1 MCRLSAAKSAAMS
14 GRSVSLLCLG
24 RAYAAV
30 ATSSVS
36 APAASSARFAFRR
49 PIQQYHYTPR
59 YNLALSSSS
68 GSYTLPNSD
77 RRRFSTPTKSGH
89 KDPHR
94 SIGISKCTLTDKTSK
109 QSRPSLPGTDNPI
122 SQGIDAA
129 NQKANNIGDK
139 VRSLTPREQIYNIP
153 NILTAT
159 RLVAAP
165 FVGYLVLHEQ
175 HKWALA
181 LFAYAGI
188 TDLVDGWIAR
198 KYKLQTVVGSVIDPM
213 ADKFLMTVLTVTLS
227 MNGLLPVSL
236 ATLILGRD
244 VSLAV
249 AALYWRYA
257 SLPAPKTFK
266 RYWDFSLPSAEV
278 HPTTMSK
285 YNTLLQLLLIGATLA
300 YPVIT
305 ADNHHLGV
313 MHDIGLE
320 KLDLAQFMT
329 YFQIL
334 VAGTTAWSGLSY
346 AFLKDAVKIL
356 GKDEQ
361 LKLKQGRRG
370 RAIIGVTFGSVV
382 VAAAYLALTKD
393 LPKKKEE
400 GVVA

>member
-1 MCRLSAAKSAAMS
+1 MTSRSLPSLCRS
-14 GRSVSLLCLG
+14 RT
-24 RAYAAV
+24 YAAV
-30 ATSSVS
+30 TRPSVS
-36 APAASSARFAFRR
+36 TSASCSAHRAFRW
-49 PIQQYHYTPR
+49 PIQQYPCSPR
-59 YNLALSSSS
+59 YHVALSSATSS
-68 GSYTLPNSD
+68 YS
-77 RRRFSTPTKSGH
+77 
-89 KDPHR
+89 
-94 SIGISKCTLTDKTSK
+94 TLTSGPRRYVSTAREGSLEDSPKGNEAVAASSIAQNSNVAGQKTS
-109 QSRPSLPGTDNPI
+109 SM
-122 SQGIDAA
+122 
-129 NQKANNIGDK
+129 GDK
-139 VRSLTPREQIYNIP
+139 PRSLTPREQIYNVP
-153 NILTAT
+153 NILTAS
-159 RLVAAP
+159 RLIAAP

-213 ADKFLMTVLTVTLS
+213 ADKFLMTILTVTLS
-227 MNGLLPVSL
+227 LNGLLPASL

-285 YNTLLQLLLIGATLA
+285 YNTFLQLLLIGATLA

-305 ADNHHLGV
+305 ADNHHLGI
-313 MHDIGLE
+313 MHDMGLE

-334 VAGTTAWSGLSY
+334 VA
-346 AFLKDAVKIL
+346 
-356 GKDEQ
+356 
-361 LKLKQGRRG
+361 
-370 RAIIGVTFGSVV
+370 
-382 VAAAYLALTKD
+382 
-393 LPKKKEE
+393 
-400 GVVA
+400 

>member
-1 MCRLSAAKSAAMS
+1 SFSTLTWSPRRYTSTA
-14 GRSVSLLCLG
+14 RSVSD
-24 RAYAAV
+24 
-30 ATSSVS
+30 
-36 APAASSARFAFRR
+36 
-49 PIQQYHYTPR
+49 QK
-59 YNLALSSSS
+59 
-68 GSYTLPNSD
+68 PNSV
-77 RRRFSTPTKSGH
+77 
-89 KDPHR
+89 
-94 SIGISKCTLTDKTSK
+94 
-109 QSRPSLPGTDNPI
+109 
-122 SQGIDAA
+122 
-129 NQKANNIGDK
+129 GDK
-139 VRSLTPREQIYNIP
+139 ARSLTPREQIYNVP
-153 NILTAT
+153 NILTAS
-159 RLVAAP
+159 RLIAAP

-213 ADKFLMTVLTVTLS
+213 ADKFLMTILTVTLS
-227 MNGLLPVSL
+227 MNGLLP
-236 ATLILGRD
+236 
-244 VSLAV
+244 V

-285 YNTLLQLLLIGATLA
+285 YNTFLQLLLIGATLA

-305 ADNHHLGV
+305 ADNHHLGI

-400 GVVA
+400 GVIA

>member
-1 MCRLSAAKSAAMS
+1 MLEKM
-14 GRSVSLLCLG
+14 
-24 RAYAAV
+24 
-30 ATSSVS
+30 
-36 APAASSARFAFRR
+36 RFLIR
-49 PIQQYHYTPR
+49 
-59 YNLALSSSS
+59 
-68 GSYTLPNSD
+68 
-77 RRRFSTPTKSGH
+77 
-89 KDPHR
+89 
-94 SIGISKCTLTDKTSK
+94 
-109 QSRPSLPGTDNPI
+109 
-122 SQGIDAA
+122 DA
-129 NQKANNIGDK
+129 
-139 VRSLTPREQIYNIP
+139 
-153 NILTAT
+153 
-159 RLVAAP
+159 
-165 FVGYLVLHEQ
+165 
-175 HKWALA
+175 
-181 LFAYAGI
+181 
-188 TDLVDGWIAR
+188 
-198 KYKLQTVVGSVIDPM
+198 
-213 ADKFLMTVLTVTLS
+213 
-227 MNGLLPVSL
+227 VSL

-285 YNTLLQLLLIGATLA
+285 YNTFLQLLLIGATLA

-305 ADNHHLGV
+305 ADNHHLGI
-313 MHDIGLE
+313 MHDIGLG

-361 LKLKQGRRG
+361 LILKQGRRG

-382 VAAAYLALTKD
+382 IAAAYLALTKD

-400 GVVA
+400 GVIA

>member
-1 MCRLSAAKSAAMS
+1 MGRLSAIKSAAMS
-14 GRSVSLLCLG
+14 GRSVPLLCLG

-30 ATSSVS
+30 ATSSAS
-36 APAASSARFAFRR
+36 APAASSARLAFRR

-59 YNLALSSSS
+59 YNPALSSSS
-68 GSYTLPNSD
+68 GSYTLLSSD
-77 RRRFSTPTKSGH
+77 RRRYSTPTEGGH
-89 KDPHR
+89 KDPHK
-94 SIGISKCTLTDKTSK
+94 SIRILKSTLTDKKSK
-109 QSRPSLPGTDNPI
+109 QLRPALPGTDKSI
-122 SQGIDAA
+122 SQSIDAA

-227 MNGLLPVSL
+227 MNGLLP
-236 ATLILGRD
+236 GE
-244 VSLAV
+244 
-249 AALYWRYA
+249 YA

>member
-1 MCRLSAAKSAAMS
+1 MGRFRL
-14 GRSVSLLCLG
+14 
-24 RAYAAV
+24 
-30 ATSSVS
+30 T
-36 APAASSARFAFRR
+36 
-49 PIQQYHYTPR
+49 
-59 YNLALSSSS
+59 
-68 GSYTLPNSD
+68 
-77 RRRFSTPTKSGH
+77 
-89 KDPHR
+89 
-94 SIGISKCTLTDKTSK
+94 
-109 QSRPSLPGTDNPI
+109 
-122 SQGIDAA
+122 
-129 NQKANNIGDK
+129 
-139 VRSLTPREQIYNIP
+139 QI
-153 NILTAT
+153 A
-159 RLVAAP
+159 
-165 FVGYLVLHEQ
+165 
-175 HKWALA
+175 
-181 LFAYAGI
+181 
-188 TDLVDGWIAR
+188 
-198 KYKLQTVVGSVIDPM
+198 
-213 ADKFLMTVLTVTLS
+213 
-227 MNGLLPVSL
+227 VSL

-285 YNTLLQLLLIGATLA
+285 YNTFLQLLLIGATLA

-305 ADNHHLGV
+305 ADNHHLSI
-313 MHDIGLE
+313 MHDIGVE

-400 GVVA
+400 GTIA

>member
-1 MCRLSAAKSAAMS
+1 MTSRSLPLLCRSRTSAAVT
-14 GRSVSLLCLG
+14 RPSVS
-24 RAYAAV
+24 
-30 ATSSVS
+30 TS
-36 APAASSARFAFRR
+36 ASCSARFAFRL
-49 PIQQYHYTPR
+49 PIQQYCCGPQYR
-59 YNLALSSSS
+59 IALSSATSS
-68 GSYTLPNSD
+68 
-77 RRRFSTPTKSGH
+77 FSTLTKGPRRYTSTT
-89 KDPHR
+89 R
-94 SIGISKCTLTDKTSK
+94 SVESEKATSV
-109 QSRPSLPGTDNPI
+109 
-122 SQGIDAA
+122 
-129 NQKANNIGDK
+129 GDK
-139 VRSLTPREQIYNIP
+139 ARSLTPREQIYNVP
-153 NILTAT
+153 NILTAS
-159 RLVAAP
+159 RLISAP

-213 ADKFLMTVLTVTLS
+213 ADKFLMTILTVTLS
-227 MNGLLPVSL
+227 LNGLLPVSL

-285 YNTLLQLLLIGATLA
+285 YNTFLQLLLIGATLA

-305 ADNHHLGV
+305 ADNHHLGI

-361 LKLKQGRRG
+361 LKMKQGRRG

-393 LPKKKEE
+393 LPKKKEK
-400 GVVA
+400 GTIA

>member
-1 MCRLSAAKSAAMS
+1 MSHSTAAVNKTLFASHGGWSMAHLRISSRLSAVNSAAMT
-14 GRSVSLLCLG
+14 GRSAPLLCLA
-24 RAYAAV
+24 RTYAAV
-30 ATSSVS
+30 ATSPVS
-36 APAASSARFAFRR
+36 TPTVCSARVAFRR
-49 PIQQYHYTPR
+49 PIQQYHCGRR
-59 YNLALSSSS
+59 YNLALSSSTGQREQS
-68 GSYTLPNSD
+68 QPGASD
-77 RRRFSTPTKSGH
+77 TGAIT
-89 KDPHR
+89 
-94 SIGISKCTLTDKTSK
+94 
-109 QSRPSLPGTDNPI
+109 QSVNVAS
-122 SQGIDAA
+122 
-129 NQKANNIGDK
+129 QKASIIGDK

-153 NILTAT
+153 NILTAS
-159 RLVAAP
+159 RLIAAP

-213 ADKFLMTVLTVTLS
+213 ADKFLMTILTVTLS

-285 YNTLLQLLLIGATLA
+285 YNTFLQLLLIGATLA

-305 ADNHHLGV
+305 ADNHHMGI

-329 YFQIL
+329 YFQIV
-334 VAGTTAWSGLSY
+334 VAATTAWSGLSY

-382 VAAAYLALTKD
+382 AAAAYLALTKD

>member
-1 MCRLSAAKSAAMS
+1 MSAAVSSAAVT
-14 GRSVSLLCLG
+14 GRSLPLLC
-24 RAYAAV
+24 RSRTYAAV
-30 ATSSVS
+30 TRPSVS
-36 APAASSARFAFRR
+36 TSASSSARLAFRQ
-49 PIQQYHYTPR
+49 PIQQYHCGLR
-59 YNLALSSSS
+59 YRITVGSSSRWLKEKEHS
-68 GSYTLPNSD
+68 QAPKTG
-77 RRRFSTPTKSGH
+77 TPLTQDINGADQKS
-89 KDPHR
+89 
-94 SIGISKCTLTDKTSK
+94 
-109 QSRPSLPGTDNPI
+109 SL
-122 SQGIDAA
+122 
-129 NQKANNIGDK
+129 IGDK

-213 ADKFLMTVLTVTLS
+213 ADKFLMTILTVTLS
-227 MNGLLPVSL
+227 INGLLPVSL

-285 YNTLLQLLLIGATLA
+285 YNTFLQLLLIGATLA

-382 VAAAYLALTKD
+382 IAAAYLALTKD

-400 GVVA
+400 GTIA